1 MIIMRQTERDMTV
14 QDGTGRDRT
23 RQNTTVQDA
32 TGPGST
38 GHKGYRTGRNGSALD
53 GLVLI
58 TL

>member
-1 MIIMRQTERDMTV
+1 MRIMRRTECDMTG
-14 QDGTGRDRT
+14 QDGTGRDQT
-23 RQNTTVQDA
+23 GQNTTVQDA

-58 TL
+58 NL

>member
-1 MIIMRQTERDMTV
+1 MQRTERDVTG

-23 RQNTTVQDA
+23 VKNTMVQDA

-38 GHKGYRTGRNGSALD
+38 GHKGYRIGRNGSALD